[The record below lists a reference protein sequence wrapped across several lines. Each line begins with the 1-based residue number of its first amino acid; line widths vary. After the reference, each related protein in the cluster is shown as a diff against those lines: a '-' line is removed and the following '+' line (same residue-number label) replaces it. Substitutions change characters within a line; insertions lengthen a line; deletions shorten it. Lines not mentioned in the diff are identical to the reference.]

1 MTTCTALLSPTVELE
16 MKRLNIGN
24 KTLLFKNVYFIVLY
38 LVILAI
44 IILYNSQQIEFP
56 VEKMRTIWIL
66 KSGENP

>member
-1 MTTCTALLSPTVELE
+1 

-38 LVILAI
+38 LVILALV
-44 IILYNSQQIEFP
+44 ILYNSEQIEFP
-56 VEKMRTIWIL
+56 LEKMRTIWIV